1 MRHISDFFRRNER
14 WLTPLVLLGGFVID
28 NLTLRRADLLIENL
42 LLAGYFLALLGAL
55 LVWHKLESRQQKTVK
70 VAEFQSIVFLVIQFI
85 FGGLFSALT
94 VFYIKSASVWASWP
108 FLLLLFAGMIS
119 TEYFKRH
126 FSQFL
131 LQIGTLYL
139 LLFTYLI
146 VVVPLLVRQISW
158 WVFILSGLVSLGVI
172 YGYLRLFKRV
182 VPSLF
187 ANGLDKIKAM
197 ILGIFILMN
206 AFYFLN
212 VIPPIPLALRDDG
225 VYKSVIRNDTG
236 YVFAE
241 FDRRFSWRTLKK
253 EYVVPAGSP
262 VYFYS
267 SVFAPVRFE
276 QVIVHEWQR
285 KNGKGDWVK
294 VSSVSFP
301 VYGGS
306 DIGYRGY
313 TVSQQ
318 VTPGEWKVLVKTRG
332 GQTLGGETFVVR

>member
-1 MRHISDFFRRNER
+1 MRRISDFFRRNER

-55 LVWHKLESRQQKTVK
+55 LVWHKLESREQKTVK

-108 FLLLLFAGMIS
+108 FLVLLFAGMIS

-126 FSQFL
+126 FTQFL

-146 VVVPLLVRQISW
+146 VVVPLVVRQISW

-187 ANGLDKIKAM
+187 AGSQDKVKAT

-225 VYKSVIRNDTG
+225 VFKSVVRNDTG

-241 FDRRFSWRTLKK
+241 FARDFSWRTLKK

-285 KNGKGDWVK
+285 KNTKGDWVR

-306 DIGYRGY
+306 DTGYRGY

>member
-14 WLTPLVLLGGFVID
+14 WLTPLVLLGGFIID

-42 LLAGYFLALLGAL
+42 LLAAYFLALLGAL
-55 LVWHKLESRQQKTVK
+55 LVWHKLESREQKTVR

-108 FLLLLFAGMIS
+108 FLILLFAGMIS

-126 FSQFL
+126 FTQFL
-131 LQIGTLYL
+131 LQVGTLYL

-146 VVVPLLVRQISW
+146 VVVPLVVRQISW

-172 YGYLRLFKRV
+172 YGYLGLFKRI

-187 ANGLDKIKAM
+187 FGSLDKIKAT

-206 AFYFLN
+206 AFYFFN

-225 VYKSVIRNDTG
+225 VYKSVVRNDTG

-241 FDRRFSWRTLKK
+241 FDRRFSWRTLKN
-253 EYVVPAGSP
+253 EYVVSAGSP

-285 KNGKGDWVK
+285 KNRKGDWVK

-306 DIGYRGY
+306 DTGYRGY

-332 GQTLGGETFVVR
+332 GQTLGGESFVVR